1 MNALC
6 FRTALLLAAFAVSPL
21 LHAEAAA
28 YPTPESKSDAAFTAG
43 TDAMNS
49 QRWYDAVRSFD
60 EVIKAN
66 GPRTDAALYWKAYN
80 LGKLHRTGEAR
91 ATCNTLHARFA
102 ASSWNNDCG
111 ALLVSNSVE
120 PKVAIF
126 VNNDSDSDRT
136 ERPERPERPERSE
149 GRDPDSD
156 IKMLALNSLM
166 QQDPNRALPLLRG
179 ILSGNSSMEM
189 KKHAIFSLAQSK
201 NPEAQKILDDAV
213 RGKMDAELQ
222 RRAIEMMAVFGGK
235 RSNPAF
241 VEVYKSTSDPRVKK
255 AVINGLFIS
264 QDAPRMVDI
273 ARSEKDLQLKRQIV
287 SQLALMHDQAAQDYM
302 LELLK

>member
-1 MNALC
+1 MNANQL
-6 FRTALLLAAFAVSPL
+6 RTALLFAAFAVSPL
-21 LHAEAAA
+21 LHAEAEVS
-28 YPTPESKSDAAFTAG
+28 PTPDGKSDVAFTAG

-60 EVIKAN
+60 EVIRAN

-91 ATCNTLHARFA
+91 AICNLLHSRF
-102 ASSWNNDCG
+102 SSSAWNNDCR
-111 ALLVSNSVE
+111 ALLASVSAD
-120 PKVAIF
+120 PRVALFIHNDF
-126 VNNDSDSDRT
+126 DSD
-136 ERPERPERPERSE
+136 RPERPEPPERIES
-149 GRDPDSD
+149 RDPDSD

-179 ILSGNSSMEM
+179 ILSGNNSMEM
-189 KKHAIFSLAQSK
+189 KKHAIFALAQSK

-222 RRAIEMMAVFGGK
+222 RRAIEMMAVFQGK
-235 RSNPAF
+235 RSNATL

-255 AVINGLFIS
+255 AVLNGLFIS

-273 ARSEKDLQLKRQIV
+273 ARSEKDLQVKRQIV

>member
-1 MNALC
+1 M
-6 FRTALLLAAFAVSPL
+6 TDLLL
-21 LHAEAAA
+21 
-28 YPTPESKSDAAFTAG
+28 G
-43 TDAMNS
+43 
-49 QRWYDAVRSFD
+49 D
-60 EVIKAN
+60 E
-66 GPRTDAALYWKAYN
+66 RL
-80 LGKLHRTGEAR
+80 
-91 ATCNTLHARFA
+91 
-102 ASSWNNDCG
+102 
-111 ALLVSNSVE
+111 
-120 PKVAIF
+120 
-126 VNNDSDSDRT
+126 

-149 GRDPDSD
+149 SRDPDSD

-179 ILSGNSSMEM
+179 ILSGNNSMEM
-189 KKHAIFSLAQSK
+189 KKHAIFALAQSK

-264 QDAPRMVDI
+264 QDAPHMVDI